1 VRQTKPEFDLSR
13 LSPAT
18 VLGVF
23 DLLEKTLEMAP
34 MLKRSKL
41 RAATRRLLEDL
52 YNANFEI
59 LEANGAVERLEELY
73 YRLKK

>member
-1 VRQTKPEFDLSR
+1 
-13 LSPAT
+13 
-18 VLGVF
+18 
-23 DLLEKTLEMAP
+23 